1 MSAPV
6 ILSLFTLLLPSIL
19 SPFAT
24 KLINSITQEHK
35 YLAPFHYM
43 IIIIILKLSFW
54 HKIDKNVNILP
65 YKVDI
70 VMGVLS
76 LYYQNMQLTSRLLI
90 LIQRIITLC
99 YGMSR
104 DIKLIYREY

>member
-6 ILSLFTLLLPSIL
+6 LLSLSTLLQKSDKMLGNRAFYHF
-19 SPFAT
+19 FAT

-43 IIIIILKLSFW
+43 TIIIILKLSFW

-70 VMGVLS
+70 VMGILS
-76 LYYQNMQLTSRLLI
+76 
-90 LIQRIITLC
+90 
-99 YGMSR
+99 
-104 DIKLIYREY
+104 